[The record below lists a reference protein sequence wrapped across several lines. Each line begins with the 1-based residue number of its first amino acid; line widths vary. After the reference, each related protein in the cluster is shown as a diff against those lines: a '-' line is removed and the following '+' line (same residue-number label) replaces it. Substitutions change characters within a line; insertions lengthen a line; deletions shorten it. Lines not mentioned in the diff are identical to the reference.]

1 MRFFKELKAFY
12 GMDYNYS
19 EHSQEHFKNTFSVDG
34 RKKDFFKNKIKHKNI
49 WEGQADC
56 VSCFEG
62 I

>member
-1 MRFFKELKAFY
+1 
-12 GMDYNYS
+12 MDYNYS
-19 EHSQEHFKNTFSVDG
+19 EHSQEHFKNNFSVDG
-34 RKKDFFKNKIKHKNI
+34 RKKDFKNKIKHKNI